1 MWAAQPA
8 AVNSS
13 EDARRAGRGLLSI
26 AGAKGYFILTSYAV
40 QLLLPR
46 IFGEAKE
53 FGLYSATMSGVA
65 ILTNVLIV
73 ATIQSVSKFVSED
86 ESRAEVTLRQG
97 LRIQALV
104 GGTLAL
110 ALFLFAPAIA
120 RLLLDGQVTRLLR
133 VASVVVFAYALY
145 AAVVG
150 SLNGRHWFAK
160 QARLDVTFS
169 TLRTAGILT
178 GALLGFGAMGAVAGF
193 ATAAATIVSISL
205 IWIGFGKP
213 GMPGEK
219 IRRRRWIGFM
229 APIWTYQ
236 ICLNGILML
245 DLQVLKRTATEIAF
259 ASAATSQAAVDLANQ
274 YVGYYRAAQTFAFVP
289 YQLIISMTFIVFPMI
304 SKATSLG
311 NRESAR
317 STIQH
322 AMRFSLLL
330 LLLVAAP
337 TSGAAE
343 GVMRLAYPVDYL
355 AGASALSILVFG
367 VVAFA
372 LFAVAAT
379 AISGAG
385 KPSVAAMIA
394 GVSLIV
400 VVIANRVLLM
410 RAGLGEQTLQ
420 AAATGTTIGML
431 VAFLL
436 SAWVLHR
443 SFGVFIP
450 LSTWARTALAA
461 GAGYA
466 AAATVPH
473 DSAVMALLALAAG
486 FLSALAALVATRE
499 LTRDDLRAL
508 RRIVRRD

>member
-1 MWAAQPA
+1 M
-8 AVNSS
+8 NSS
-13 EDARRAGRGLLSI
+13 EDARRAGRGLVSI
-26 AGAKGYFILTSYAV
+26 AGAKGYFIVTGYAV

-53 FGLYSATMSGVA
+53 FGLYSATMSGVS

-110 ALFLFAPAIA
+110 ALFAFAPAIA
-120 RLLLDGQVTRLLR
+120 KLLLDGQLTRLVR
-133 VASVVVFAYALY
+133 IASVVVFAYALY

-169 TLRTAGILT
+169 TLRVVGILG
-178 GALLGFGAMGAVAGF
+178 GAALGFGAMGAVAGF

-205 IWIGFGKP
+205 IWIGFGKA
-213 GMPGEK
+213 GVPGEK

-236 ICLNGILML
+236 ICLNGILMI

-259 ASAATSQAAVDLANQ
+259 ASAVTGQAAVDLANQ

-304 SKATSLG
+304 SRATSIG
-311 NRESAR
+311 NREAAR

-343 GVMRLAYPVDYL
+343 GVMRLAYPAEYL
-355 AGASALSILVFG
+355 AGAPALSILVFG

-394 GVSLIV
+394 GVSLLV
-400 VVIANRVLLM
+400 VVVANRVLIM
-410 RAGLGEQTLQ
+410 QAGLGDQTLQ
-420 AAATGTTIGML
+420 AAATGTAIGMV
-431 VAFLL
+431 VALLL
-436 SAWVLHR
+436 SAWVIRR

-450 LSTWARTALAA
+450 VFTWARASVASV
-461 GAGYA
+461 AGYA
-466 AAATVPH
+466 AAAAVPH
-473 DSAVMALLALAAG
+473 DSPLIALLALGAG
-486 FLSALAALVATRE
+486 FLSALAVLVVTRE
-499 LTRDDLRAL
+499 LTRDDWYAV

>member
-1 MWAAQPA
+1 M
-8 AVNSS
+8 
-13 EDARRAGRGLLSI
+13 SI
-26 AGAKGYFILTSYAV
+26 AGAKGYFILSSYAI

-53 FGLYSATMSGVA
+53 FGLYSATMSGVS

-110 ALFLFAPAIA
+110 ALFALAPAIA
-120 RLLLDGQVTRLLR
+120 KLLLDGQLTRLVR
-133 VASVVVFAYALY
+133 IASVVVFAYALY

-169 TLRTAGILT
+169 TLRVVGILG
-178 GALLGFGAMGAVAGF
+178 GAALGFGAMGAVAGF
-193 ATAAATIVSISL
+193 ATAATTIVTISL
-205 IWIGFGKP
+205 IWIGFGKA

-219 IRRRRWIGFM
+219 IQRRRWIGFM

-236 ICLNGILML
+236 ICLNGILMI

-259 ASAATSQAAVDLANQ
+259 ASAVTGQAAVDLANQ

-304 SKATSLG
+304 SRATSIG
-311 NRESAR
+311 NREAAQ

-343 GVMRLAYPVDYL
+343 GVMRLAYPSEYL
-355 AGASALSILVFG
+355 AGAPALSILVFG

-394 GVSLIV
+394 GVSLLV
-400 VVIANRVLLM
+400 VVVANRILVM
-410 RAGLGEQTLQ
+410 QAGLGDQMLQ
-420 AAATGTTIGML
+420 AAATGTAIGMV
-431 VAFLL
+431 VALLL
-436 SAWVLHR
+436 SAWVIRR
-443 SFGVFIP
+443 SFGVFVPVI
-450 LSTWARTALAA
+450 TWARAALASV
-461 GAGYA
+461 AGYA
-466 AAATVPH
+466 AAAAVPH
-473 DSAVMALLALAAG
+473 DSALMALLALGAG
-486 FLSALAALVATRE
+486 FLSALAVLVVARE
-499 LTRDDLRAL
+499 LTLDDWYAV

>member
-1 MWAAQPA
+1 M
-8 AVNSS
+8 
-13 EDARRAGRGLLSI
+13 SI
-26 AGAKGYFILTSYAV
+26 AGAKGYFIVTSYAV

-110 ALFLFAPAIA
+110 ALFAFAPAIA
-120 RLLLDGQVTRLLR
+120 RLLLDGQLTRLLR
-133 VASVVVFAYALY
+133 IASLVVFAYALY

-169 TLRTAGILT
+169 TLRTIGILA
-178 GALLGFGAMGAVAGF
+178 GAALGLGAMGAIAGF
-193 ATAAATIVSISL
+193 AMAATSIVTISL
-205 IWIGFGKP
+205 IWIGFGKA

-219 IRRRRWIGFM
+219 IKRRRWIGFM
-229 APIWTYQ
+229 APIWAYQ
-236 ICLNGILML
+236 ICLNGILMI
-245 DLQVLKRTATEIAF
+245 DLQVLKRTATEIAL
-259 ASAATSQAAVDLANQ
+259 AGAATSQTAVDLANQ

-304 SKATSLG
+304 SKATSIG
-311 NRESAR
+311 NREAAR

-343 GVMRLAYPVDYL
+343 GVMRLAYPLDYL
-355 AGASALSILVFG
+355 TGAPALSILVFG

-372 LFAVAAT
+372 LFAVSAT

-394 GVSLIV
+394 GVSLV
-400 VVIANRVLLM
+400 VVVVANRVLLM
-410 RAGLGEQTLQ
+410 RAGLGDQTLR
-420 AAATGTTIGML
+420 AAATGTVIGML
-431 VAFLL
+431 VALLL
-436 SAWVLHR
+436 SAWVIHR
-443 SFGVFIP
+443 MFGVFIP
-450 LSTWARTALAA
+450 VSTWARAALASV
-461 GAGYA
+461 AGYSA
-466 AAATVPH
+466 AAAVPH
-473 DSAVMALLALAAG
+473 PSAAMALLALAAG
-486 FLSALAALVATRE
+486 FLSALAVLLVTRE
-499 LTRDDLRAL
+499 LTREDWQAV
-508 RRIVRRD
+508 RRIAVRD

>member
-1 MWAAQPA
+1 M
-8 AVNSS
+8 
-13 EDARRAGRGLLSI
+13 SI
-26 AGAKGYFILTSYAV
+26 AGAKGYFIVTSYAV

-86 ESRAEVTLRQG
+86 ERRAEVTLRQG

-104 GGTLAL
+104 GGTLSL
-110 ALFLFAPAIA
+110 ALFAFAPAIA
-120 RLLLDGQVTRLLR
+120 RLLLDGQLTRLVR
-133 VASVVVFAYALY
+133 IASVVVFAYALY

-169 TLRTAGILT
+169 TLRTVGILS
-178 GALLGFGAMGAVAGF
+178 GAALGFGAMGAIAGF
-193 ATAAATIVSISL
+193 AAAATTIVTISL
-205 IWIGFGKP
+205 IWIGFGKA
-213 GMPGEK
+213 GMPEDK
-219 IRRRRWIGFM
+219 IRRGRWIGFM
-229 APIWTYQ
+229 APIWAYQ
-236 ICLNGILML
+236 ICLNGILMI
-245 DLQVLKRTATEIAF
+245 DLQVLKRTATEIAL

-289 YQLIISMTFIVFPMI
+289 YQLIISITFIVFPMI
-304 SKATSLG
+304 SKATSIG
-311 NRESAR
+311 NREAAR

-343 GVMRLAYPVDYL
+343 GVMRLAYPPEYL
-355 AGASALSILVFG
+355 TGAPALSILIFG
-367 VVAFA
+367 VAAFA

-394 GVSLIV
+394 GASLL
-400 VVIANRVLLM
+400 VVIVANRVLLM
-410 RAGLGEQTLQ
+410 RAGLGDQTLQ
-420 AAATGTTIGML
+420 AAATGTVIGMV
-431 VAFLL
+431 VALLL
-436 SAWVLHR
+436 SAWVIHR

-450 LSTWARTALAA
+450 FSTWARA
-461 GAGYA
+461 GFASLAGYTA
-466 AAATVPH
+466 AAYLPH
-473 DSAVMALLALAAG
+473 DSALMALVALAGG
-486 FLSALAALVATRE
+486 FLSALAVLVVTRE
-499 LTRDDLRAL
+499 LTQDDWHAV
-508 RRIVRRD
+508 RRVVRRD

>member
-1 MWAAQPA
+1 
-8 AVNSS
+8 VNSS
-13 EDARRAGRGLLSI
+13 EDARRAGRGLVSI
-26 AGAKGYFILTSYAV
+26 AGAKGYFIVTGYAV

-53 FGLYSATMSGVA
+53 FGLYSATMSGVS

-110 ALFLFAPAIA
+110 ALFALAPAIA
-120 RLLLDGQVTRLLR
+120 RFLLDDQLTRLVR
-133 VASVVVFAYALY
+133 IASVVVFAYALY

-169 TLRTAGILT
+169 TLRIVGILG
-178 GALLGFGAMGAVAGF
+178 GAALGFGAMGAVAGF
-193 ATAAATIVSISL
+193 ATAATSIVTISL
-205 IWIGFGKP
+205 IWIGFGKA

-236 ICLNGILML
+236 ICLNGILMI
-245 DLQVLKRTATEIAF
+245 DLQVLKRTATEIAL
-259 ASAATSQAAVDLANQ
+259 ASAATSQGAVDLANQ

-304 SKATSLG
+304 SKATSIG
-311 NRESAR
+311 NREAAR

-343 GVMRLAYPVDYL
+343 GVMRLAYPPEYL
-355 AGASALSILVFG
+355 AGAPALSILVFG

-385 KPSVAAMIA
+385 KPSAAAIIA
-394 GVSLIV
+394 GVSLLV
-400 VVIANRVLLM
+400 VVVANRVLLM
-410 RAGLGEQTLQ
+410 RAGLGDQTLQ
-420 AAATGTTIGML
+420 AAATGTVIGMG
-431 VAFLL
+431 VALML
-436 SAWVLHR
+436 SAWVIHR
-443 SFGVFIP
+443 SFGVFVP
-450 LSTWARTALAA
+450 VSTWARAALASV
-461 GAGYA
+461 AGYGA
-466 AAATVPH
+466 AAALPH
-473 DSAVMALLALAAG
+473 DSAVMALLALAVG
-486 FLSALAALVATRE
+486 FLSALSVLLVTRE
-499 LTRDDLRAL
+499 LTLDDWHAI

>member
-1 MWAAQPA
+1 
-8 AVNSS
+8 VSSS
-13 EDARRAGRGLLSI
+13 EDARRAGRGLVSI
-26 AGAKGYFILTSYAV
+26 TGAKGYFIISSYAV

-46 IFGEAKE
+46 VFGEAKE

-86 ESRAEVTLRQG
+86 EARAEVTLRQG

-110 ALFLFAPAIA
+110 ALFAFAPVIA
-120 RLLLDGQVTRLLR
+120 GFLLDGQLTRLIR
-133 VASVVVFAYALY
+133 IASVVVFSYALY

-150 SLNGRHWFAK
+150 SLNGRHWFGK
-160 QARLDVTFS
+160 QASLDVTFS
-169 TLRTAGILT
+169 TLRTVGILA
-178 GALLGFGAMGAVAGF
+178 GAALGLGAIGAVAGF
-193 ATAAATIVSISL
+193 AAAATTIVTISL
-205 IWIGFGKP
+205 IWIGFGKR

-219 IRRRRWIGFM
+219 IQRRRWIGFM

-236 ICLNGILML
+236 ICLNGILMI

-259 ASAATSQAAVDLANQ
+259 ASSATSQAAVDLANQ

-304 SKATSLG
+304 SKATSIG
-311 NRESAR
+311 NRDAAR
-317 STIQH
+317 TTIQH

-337 TSGAAE
+337 TSGAARS
-343 GVMRLAYPVDYL
+343 VMRLAYPVDYL
-355 AGASALSILVFG
+355 AGAPALSILVFG

-385 KPSVAAMIA
+385 KPSLAAMIA
-394 GVSLIV
+394 GFSLIV
-400 VVIANRVLLM
+400 VVVANRILQM
-410 RAGLGEQTLQ
+410 RAGLGEQTLE
-420 AAATGTTIGML
+420 AAATGTAIGML
-431 VAFLL
+431 VALVL
-436 SAWVLHR
+436 SALVIYR

-450 LSTWARTALAA
+450 ISTWLRAALAA

-466 AAATVPH
+466 AAAAVPDH
-473 DSAVMALLALAAG
+473 SAMMAIVALAIG
-486 FLSALAALVATRE
+486 FLSSAAVLLVTRE
-499 LTRDDLRAL
+499 VTRDDLHAL
-508 RRIVRRD
+508 RRIVVRD

>member
-1 MWAAQPA
+1 M
-8 AVNSS
+8 
-13 EDARRAGRGLLSI
+13 SI
-26 AGAKGYFILTSYAV
+26 AGAKGYFIVTSYAV

-110 ALFLFAPAIA
+110 ALFAFAPAIA
-120 RLLLDGQVTRLLR
+120 RLLLDGQLTRLLR
-133 VASVVVFAYALY
+133 IASLVVFAYALY

-169 TLRTAGILT
+169 TLRTIGILA
-178 GALLGFGAMGAVAGF
+178 GAALGLGAMGAIAGF
-193 ATAAATIVSISL
+193 AMAATSIVTISL
-205 IWIGFGKP
+205 IWIGFGKA

-219 IRRRRWIGFM
+219 IKRRRWIGFM
-229 APIWTYQ
+229 APIWAYQ
-236 ICLNGILML
+236 ICLNGILMI
-245 DLQVLKRTATEIAF
+245 DLQVLKRTATEIAL
-259 ASAATSQAAVDLANQ
+259 AGAATSQAAVDLANQ

-304 SKATSLG
+304 SKATSIG
-311 NRESAR
+311 NREAAR

-343 GVMRLAYPVDYL
+343 GVMRLAYPLDYL
-355 AGASALSILVFG
+355 TGAPALSILVFG

-372 LFAVAAT
+372 LFAVSAT

-394 GVSLIV
+394 GVSLV
-400 VVIANRVLLM
+400 VVVVANRVLLM
-410 RAGLGEQTLQ
+410 RAGLGEQTLT
-420 AAATGTTIGML
+420 AAATGTVIGML
-431 VAFLL
+431 VALLL
-436 SAWVLHR
+436 SAWVIHR
-443 SFGVFIP
+443 MFGVFIP
-450 LSTWARTALAA
+450 VSTWARAALASV
-461 GAGYA
+461 AGYSA
-466 AAATVPH
+466 AAAVPH
-473 DSAVMALLALAAG
+473 ASAAMALLALAAG
-486 FLSALAALVATRE
+486 FLSALAVLLVTRE
-499 LTRDDLRAL
+499 LTREDWQAV
-508 RRIVRRD
+508 RRIAVRD

>member
-1 MWAAQPA
+1 
-8 AVNSS
+8 VNSS
-13 EDARRAGRGLLSI
+13 EDTRRAGRGLVSI
-26 AGAKGYFILTSYAV
+26 AGAKGYFIVTSYAV

-86 ESRAEVTLRQG
+86 EPRAEVTLRQG
-97 LRIQALV
+97 LRVQTLV
-104 GGTLAL
+104 GGAL
-110 ALFLFAPAIA
+110 ALGLFALAPAIA
-120 RLLLDGQVTRLLR
+120 RLLLDDQLTRLLR

-150 SLNGRHWFAK
+150 SLNGRHWFSK

-169 TLRTAGILT
+169 TLRTVGILV
-178 GALLGFGAMGAVAGF
+178 GAALGLGAIGAVAGF
-193 ATAAATIVSISL
+193 ATASATILSISL
-205 IWIGFGKP
+205 IWIGFGKR
-213 GMPGEK
+213 GEP
-219 IRRRRWIGFM
+219 IPLRRWIGFM

-236 ICLNGILML
+236 ICLNGILMI

-259 ASAATSQAAVDLANQ
+259 ASTATGQAAVDLANQ

-304 SKATSLG
+304 SRATSIG
-311 NRESAR
+311 NREAAR

-322 AMRFSLLL
+322 AMRLSLLL

-337 TSGAAE
+337 TSGAAD
-343 GVMRLAYPVDYL
+343 GVMRLAYPAEYL
-355 AGASALSILVFG
+355 AGAPALSILVFG

-385 KPSVAAMIA
+385 KPSLAAMIA
-394 GVSLIV
+394 GVSLVAV
-400 VVIANRVLLM
+400 VVANRVLVM
-410 RAGLGEQTLQ
+410 RAGLGEQMLE
-420 AAATGTTIGML
+420 AAATGTAIGMAIAL
-431 VAFLL
+431 VL
-436 SAWVLHR
+436 SAWAVYQT
-443 SFGVFIP
+443 FGVFIP
-450 LSTWARTALAA
+450 VVTWIRAALAA

-466 AAATVPH
+466 TAAAVPD
-473 DSAVMALLALAAG
+473 DSPAMALIALALG
-486 FLSALAALVATRE
+486 FTSSVAVLVVTRE
-499 LTRDDLRAL
+499 LTKDDWHAL